1 MINVFLFKINLYS
14 NLYFII
20 IAISTFLSYGILSIR
35 VSSDIPIQ
43 SSYLPL
49 ISLFFIMNI
58 VFSFVAF
65 GWFVLVHN
73 FRTKNYMPL
82 FILKTFKRFKNLE
95 QFLFNKS
102 KKNKSQPKNSA
113 KTEEIEEFCDKKEIK
128 SFESDL
134 QSEISSLN
142 FIAFILIFLVMLF
155 SYVYIILSICFK
167 FR

>member
-1 MINVFLFKINLYS
+1 
-14 NLYFII
+14 
-20 IAISTFLSYGILSIR
+20 
-35 VSSDIPIQ
+35 
-43 SSYLPL
+43 
-49 ISLFFIMNI
+49 
-58 VFSFVAF
+58 
-65 GWFVLVHN
+65 
-73 FRTKNYMPL
+73 MPL
-82 FILKTFKRFKNLE
+82 FILKTFKRLKNLE
-95 QFLFNKS
+95 QFIFNNS

-128 SFESDL
+128 SFESDI